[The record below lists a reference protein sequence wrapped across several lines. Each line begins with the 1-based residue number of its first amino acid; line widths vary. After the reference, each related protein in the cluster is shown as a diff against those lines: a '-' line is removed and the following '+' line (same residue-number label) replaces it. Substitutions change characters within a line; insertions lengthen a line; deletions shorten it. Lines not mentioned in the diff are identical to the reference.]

1 MELKTVYYGTISR
14 WISAMTLQSYY
25 DTFKFDVK
33 FNKIYKL
40 LKIYKVK
47 FVSFIR
53 VSFLAEK
60 MECALKINNSN
71 KV

>member
-1 MELKTVYYGTISR
+1 
-14 WISAMTLQSYY
+14 MTLQSYY
-25 DTFKFDVK
+25 DQFKFDVK

>member
-1 MELKTVYYGTISR
+1 LAEKMEC
-14 WISAMTLQSYY
+14 A
-25 DTFKFDVK
+25 
-33 FNKIYKL
+33 
-40 LKIYKVK
+40 LKINNSNKVK